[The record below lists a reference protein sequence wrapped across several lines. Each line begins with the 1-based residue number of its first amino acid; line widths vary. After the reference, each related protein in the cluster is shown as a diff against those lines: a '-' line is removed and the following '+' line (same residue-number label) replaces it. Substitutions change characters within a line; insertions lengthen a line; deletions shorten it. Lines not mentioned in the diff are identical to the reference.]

1 MRISAIEEYGLRCL
15 LALARKGP
23 EGQISIPEIAQ
34 KEGLSVPYASKLL
47 WMLRKAG
54 LVNAERGRA
63 GGFSIARPA
72 NDMTLH
78 DVISA
83 LGGPL
88 VDPGHCKKFGGN
100 LDECIH
106 SGECSL
112 HEMLG
117 GLSGMI
123 REFLTGTTIEDLLST
138 PGPDIRRRAFMVLGE
153 DQNTQSESF
162 NKPGGMGN

>member
-1 MRISAIEEYGLRCL
+1 M
-15 LALARKGP
+15 
-23 EGQISIPEIAQ
+23 SIPEIAE

-54 LVNAERGRA
+54 LVTAERGRS

-72 NDMTLH
+72 DDMTLH

-106 SGECSL
+106 LGECSL
-112 HEMLG
+112 HDMLG

-123 REFLTGTTIEDLLST
+123 REFLTGTTIGDLLSA
-138 PGPDIRRRAFMVLGE
+138 PGSDIRRRAFMVLDE
-153 DQNTQSESF
+153 DRDTKSEPMTR
-162 NKPGGMGN
+162 PGSMGN

>member
-1 MRISAIEEYGLRCL
+1 MRISATEEYGLRCL
-15 LALARKGP
+15 LALAQKGP
-23 EGQISIPEIAQ
+23 GGQMSIPEIAQ

-54 LVNAERGRA
+54 LVNAERGRS

-78 DVISA
+78 EVIAA

-100 LDECIH
+100 LEECIH
-106 SGECSL
+106 SGDCSL
-112 HEMLG
+112 HDMLG

-123 REFLTGTTIEDLLST
+123 REFLSGTTIEDLLST
-138 PGPDIRRRAFMVLGE
+138 PGSDIRRRAFMVLDENG
-153 DQNTQSESF
+153 DSKSESMT
-162 NKPGGMGN
+162 KPGGLEN